1 MVISR
6 TPLRIS
12 FFGGGTDYPGFY
24 EEHGGEVL
32 STSIDKYLYITVN
45 KLNPFFDHRFHIGYS
60 KSELVNEVGEIQH
73 PSVRCCLS
81 HLKILHG
88 VEIFVMSDLPA
99 RTGLGSSSAFTVGL
113 LQSLHAFQH
122 RLVSKDFLAR
132 EAIHIEQN
140 IICERV
146 GSQDQVVAAFGGFN
160 RIFFDRKSTFRV
172 EPLPFDPER
181 KHALNQHLMLFF
193 TSISRS
199 THEIVEE
206 QCQKV
211 QVNVPALKQMRQ
223 QVTQGIQILCDRTRD
238 LREFGELLHEAW
250 TLKRSLSSRVSNT
263 FIDDAYARA
272 REKGAIGG
280 KLLGAGGGGFL
291 LLFVSPE
298 KQEELIASIPG
309 LLHVPFEF
317 EEDGTRLIH
326 FSK

>member
-1 MVISR
+1 MVISQ

-24 EEHGGEVL
+24 DEHGGEVL
-32 STSIDKYLYITVN
+32 NTTIDKYLYITVN
-45 KLNPFFDHRFHIGYS
+45 KLNPFFDHRIHIGYS
-60 KSELVNEVGEIQH
+60 KSELVNDVDEIQH
-73 PSVRCCLS
+73 PSARCCLK
-81 HLKILHG
+81 HLDISHG

-132 EAIHIEQN
+132 EALHVEQN
-140 IICERV
+140 IIKERV
-146 GSQDQVVAAFGGFN
+146 GSQDQVAAAFGGFN
-160 RIFFDRKSTFRV
+160 RVYFDRHSTFRV
-172 EPLPFDPER
+172 EPLPFNPER
-181 KHALNQHLMLFF
+181 KRALNQHLMLFF

-199 THEIVEE
+199 AHEIVEE

-211 QVNVPALKQMRQ
+211 QINVPSLKQMQ
-223 QVTQGIQILCDRTRD
+223 KQVAEGTRILCNSKTD

-250 TLKRSLSSRVSNT
+250 TLKRGLSSRVSNT
-263 FIDDAYARA
+263 VIDDAYDRA
-272 REKGAIGG
+272 REHGAIGG

-291 LLFVSPE
+291 LLFVPPE
-298 KQEELIASIPG
+298 KQKSLIANMPG

-317 EEDGTRLIH
+317 EADGTRLVH